1 MKRTTILFVLLFA
14 ITSVFAQKGKVTSAQ
29 SYKDAGNLDKAVAT
43 IEETIDANNP
53 KTENSINWPGTW
65 EVRGDIYQAIFRS
78 KDENYKKLSNDPLTV
93 AFDSYMKALAL
104 DEKDKFSKSVK
115 IKLTLL
121 ITDLTNQAVA
131 AFNEEKYEKAMKSF
145 EQVLI
150 IDKTPVYKSEDLNSV
165 DTVIIF
171 NAGLSAD
178 KAQKYDKAIEY
189 YKEAAKYKYNGAKTY
204 SLIANSY
211 FQKKDTIN
219 ALQVLQEGLKEYS
232 DNGAL
237 LVEVINIYL
246 NANKVDEAMKYL
258 DLAIAQDPKN
268 SSYYFAKG
276 TLYDK
281 LLKTDD
287 ATNYYL
293 KAIEFKDDYFDAYYN
308 LGALYYN
315 KGVKQV
321 DIANAVPSNLPEKYE
336 EEKSKADI
344 EFKKAI
350 PYMEKAHEINPTDK
364 FTMESL
370 KTLYY
375 RLKMMDKHA
384 EIIAELQNPD
394 AIDSPVSFKRI
405 VIGMTKAEVI
415 GILGSPKSTSKTTT
429 SGSTD
434 QLMIY
439 DNGEIN
445 IDLNGKVTYIRETIK

>member
-14 ITSVFAQKGKVTSAQ
+14 ISSAFAQKGKVTSAQ

-65 EVRGDIYQAIFRS
+65 EARGDIYQAIFKS

-131 AFNEEKYEKAMKSF
+131 AFNEENYEKALRSF
-145 EQVLI
+145 EQI
-150 IDKTPVYKSEDLNSV
+150 MAIEKTPVFKVDDPNSV

-171 NAGLSAD
+171 NAGLAAYN
-178 KAQKYDKAIEY
+178 AQKYDKAIEY
-189 YKEAAKYKYNGAKTY
+189 YRNAAKYKYSGARTY
-204 SLIANSY
+204 QLLSSSY
-211 FQKKDTIN
+211 MQKKDTIG
-219 ALQVLQEGLKEYS
+219 ALDVLKEGLKEYPS
-232 DNGAL
+232 NSTI

-246 NANKVDEAMKYL
+246 NSNKVDDALKYL
-258 DLAIAQDPKN
+258 DIAISQDPKN
-268 SSYYFAKG
+268 SSYFFAKG

-281 LLKTDD
+281 LQKPED
-287 ATNYYL
+287 AIACYL
-293 KAIEFKDDYFDAYYN
+293 KAIEYKEDYFDAYYN
-308 LGALYYN
+308 LGAVYYN
-315 KGVKQV
+315 KGVKQIDV
-321 DIANAVPSNLPEKYE
+321 ANAIPSNQPEKYE

-370 KTLYY
+370 KNLYY
-375 RLKMMDKHA
+375 RAKMMDKHA
-384 EIIAELQNPD
+384 EIIEKMKNLQ
-394 AIDSPVSFKRI
+394 
-405 VIGMTKAEVI
+405 
-415 GILGSPKSTSKTTT
+415 
-429 SGSTD
+429 
-434 QLMIY
+434 
-439 DNGEIN
+439 
-445 IDLNGKVTYIRETIK
+445 

>member
-1 MKRTTILFVLLFA
+1 MKRTTFLFVLLFA
-14 ITSVFAQKGKVTSAQ
+14 VTCVFAQKGKVTSAL
-29 SYKDAGNLDKAVAT
+29 SYKEAGKLDKAVEA
-43 IEETIDANNP
+43 IEETINANNP
-53 KTENSINWPGTW
+53 KSEGSISWPNTW
-65 EVRGDIYQAIFRS
+65 EARGDIYQAVFQS
-78 KDENYKKLSNDPLTV
+78 KDENYKKLSDDPLTI
-93 AFDSYMKALAL
+93 ALDSYLKALQL
-104 DEKDKFSKSVK
+104 DEKDRISKSVR

-121 ITDLTNQAVA
+121 VGELTNQAVA
-131 AFNEEKYEKAMKSF
+131 AFNEEKFEKSMKSF
-145 EQVLI
+145 EQILAVE
-150 IDKTPVYKSEDLNSV
+150 KTPVYKSEDPNSV

-171 NAGLSAD
+171 NAGLAAYN
-178 KAQKYDKAIEY
+178 AQKYDKAIEY
-189 YKEAAKYKYNGAKTY
+189 YKQAAKYKYNGAKTY
-204 SLIANSY
+204 SAIANSY
-211 FQKKDTIN
+211 FQKQDTIN
-219 ALQVLQEGLKEYS
+219 ALQTLQEGLKEYP

-281 LLKTDD
+281 LLKTDE
-287 ATNYYL
+287 ATNCYL

-321 DIANAVPSNLPEKYE
+321 DVANAVPSNQPEKYE
-336 EEKSKADI
+336 EEKNKADI

-384 EIIAELQNPD
+384 EIIEKL
-394 AIDSPVSFKRI
+394 
-405 VIGMTKAEVI
+405 
-415 GILGSPKSTSKTTT
+415 KSI
-429 SGSTD
+429 
-434 QLMIY
+434 Q
-439 DNGEIN
+439 
-445 IDLNGKVTYIRETIK
+445 